1 MYGAVF
7 SYFAGWLNRL
17 EKSLFGR
24 AHEVRGDRKDL
35 TNTPVLVIRYR
46 RDRVGQG
53 SCVSICLKKAKKCQ
67 FLGNMGYVNPL
78 FHGKVFQSIGERLAV
93 RESFNL

>member
-24 AHEVRGDRKDL
+24 VHEVRGDRKDL

-46 RDRVGQG
+46 RDRVGHGRKLREHLLKKGQK
-53 SCVSICLKKAKKCQ
+53 VSI
-67 FLGNMGYVNPL
+67 
-78 FHGKVFQSIGERLAV
+78 SGEYGLCEFSLSWKSFSKHRRKTC
-93 RESFNL
+93 REREF